1 MAAINGNANGNANGI
16 KVTTVVFTFI
26 EYDVRIKNNHS

>member
-1 MAAINGNANGNANGI
+1 MAAINGNANGI

-26 EYDVRIKNNHS
+26 EYNVKIKNNHS